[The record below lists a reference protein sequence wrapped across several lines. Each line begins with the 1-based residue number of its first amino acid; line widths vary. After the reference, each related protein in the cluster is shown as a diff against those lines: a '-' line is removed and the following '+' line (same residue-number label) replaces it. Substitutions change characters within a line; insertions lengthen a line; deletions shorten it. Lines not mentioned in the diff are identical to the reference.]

1 MSTSIVI
8 LDTNILAHSPFLDSD
23 EWNQLHVH
31 TTDWGLRF
39 MVPEVA
45 VMETVNV
52 VRRNWKPDITRLE
65 QHSRWI
71 SRLGKSAEFQAVLD
85 AAAERSDRYDSSLRC
100 RMEELGIEIAPLPAT
115 IDHLDIARRAS
126 ERRAPY
132 GTAGNGKEEHLKDGY
147 RDTLIWLTVLAV
159 AENHPACDVW
169 FVSDNYSDFGGK
181 SENRDSRDVSDYP
194 LAWHSQLTP
203 DLASKGLTDRV
214 FYARGLRRL
223 EEHLLAKYAPLPD
236 AERDE
241 LWAAVER
248 SELDRQL
255 MLALFGA
262 PVDPRAGALPLDT
275 LSAWITS
282 CVRAADSV
290 RFTEAARRA
299 ANAWTAR
306 FDCVVEATIEVTST
320 SGDVAEE
327 SKPLVIVGR
336 IDVNGQNEVT
346 ALAIDAIDAAADDP
360 QRRAWERA
368 DSAMTR
374 YEKVMGGVD
383 VPPGYLQKVMGG
395 VDVPPG
401 YLQKVMGGVDVPPG
415 YLQKVMGG
423 VDVPPGYLQK
433 LMGDIDSPPVD
444 HATSG
449 STSDEPEEPDD
460 SPDAEPEN

>member
-1 MSTSIVI
+1 
-8 LDTNILAHSPFLDSD
+8 
-23 EWNQLHVH
+23 
-31 TTDWGLRF
+31 

-100 RMEELGIEIAPLPAT
+100 RMEELGIEIAPPLPAT

-214 FYARGLRRL
+214 FYARGCAGLRSICL
-223 EEHLLAKYAPLPD
+223 
-236 AERDE
+236 
-241 LWAAVER
+241 R
-248 SELDRQL
+248 S
-255 MLALFGA
+255 
-262 PVDPRAGALPLDT
+262 T
-275 LSAWITS
+275 
-282 CVRAADSV
+282 
-290 RFTEAARRA
+290 RR
-299 ANAWTAR
+299 
-306 FDCVVEATIEVTST
+306 
-320 SGDVAEE
+320 
-327 SKPLVIVGR
+327 
-336 IDVNGQNEVT
+336 
-346 ALAIDAIDAAADDP
+346 
-360 QRRAWERA
+360 
-368 DSAMTR
+368 
-374 YEKVMGGVD
+374 
-383 VPPGYLQKVMGG
+383 
-395 VDVPPG
+395 
-401 YLQKVMGGVDVPPG
+401 
-415 YLQKVMGG
+415 
-423 VDVPPGYLQK
+423 
-433 LMGDIDSPPVD
+433 SPPMQSVMSCGRLL
-444 HATSG
+444 SG
-449 STSDEPEEPDD
+449 ANWTD
-460 SPDAEPEN
+460 N